1 MFVHGRPNVET
12 SQVLLL
18 PSVLRQVQEKLP
30 RSAVNS
36 PFFRAGETSHTH
48 TQIYYH
54 PDMCLNH
61 TQASIECCDMHLQRH
76 HINIQASKIKQHC
89 IHTNTTH
96 KCSPPLTQ
104 HTRTRT
110 RTRTHIAYITAHTY
124 THTMHPLPH
133 THTCTH
139 THKKHPLPH
148 RHTLTRRLGWAPL

>member
-1 MFVHGRPNVET
+1 MQLIHPSLERGKRP
-12 SQVLLL
+12 
-18 PSVLRQVQEKLP
+18 
-30 RSAVNS
+30 
-36 PFFRAGETSHTH
+36 TH

-124 THTMHPLPH
+124 THRH
-133 THTCTH
+133 THTHNASITTH
-139 THKKHPLPH
+139 THV
-148 RHTLTRRLGWAPL
+148 HTHTQEASITAQTHTHTAAGLGSPVKETEWEVYCGGRSR